1 MKVEFKTSDYLN
13 FFRHPMLGTSLQNW
27 VRVLWRA
34 GFRIHPAFLLRF
46 LFITGNAVLNVPFQ
60 WVEFLLYNHK
70 IRRQKVHSP
79 VFIIGHPRSGTTH
92 LHYLLSK
99 DPQFAYCTVY
109 QAMIPHIFLTSGR
122 ALKGLVKSALPETR
136 PQDKMPISIDS
147 PKEEEFAMANSSR
160 TSYMFTFYFPRRAVS
175 FFKESV
181 TFSESPSD
189 RAHWMQHFNAFVK
202 KLSFAN
208 KGKRLLLKSPANTA
222 RVSEILE
229 LYPDAKFI
237 HIHRD
242 PLEVYRSTVRL
253 YEKVLPGTS
262 FQKADGAT
270 LESYIVQSYRWMFEK
285 YYTDR
290 QTIPDEQLVE
300 IAFDD
305 LEQRPLET
313 LERVYRLLGMEWS
326 EETKRCLSEELKAS
340 SDYQKNTYDPLPK
353 ETREHLRKEWG
364 DIANRMGYTL

>member
-1 MKVEFKTSDYLN
+1 MKVAFKISDYLN

-27 VRVLWRA
+27 IRVLWRA

-60 WVEFLLYNHK
+60 WVERLLHGRK
-70 IRRQKVHSP
+70 IREQKVQSP

-92 LHYLLSK
+92 LHYLLSR

-109 QAMIPHIFLTSGR
+109 QAMIPHLFLTSGR
-122 ALKGLVKSALPETR
+122 ALKGLVKRALPETR

-160 TSYMFTFYFPRRAVS
+160 TSYMFTFYFPRRAEL
-175 FFKESV
+175 FFKEGV
-181 TFSESPSD
+181 VFSESPSD
-189 RAHWMQHFNAFVK
+189 RIHWMRHFDFFVK
-202 KLSFAN
+202 KLSYAN

-262 FQKADGAT
+262 FQKVDAAD
-270 LESYIVQSYRWMFEK
+270 LESYIVQSYRWMLEK
-285 YYTDR
+285 YDADR
-290 QTIPDEQLVE
+290 SAIPADQLVE
-300 IAFDD
+300 IAFDE
-305 LEQRPLET
+305 LEQRPLDT
-313 LERVYRLLGMEWS
+313 LERVYQSLGMNWN
-326 EETKRCLSEELKAS
+326 EETKGFLNEELTAS

-353 ETREHLRKEWG
+353 ETQERLRKEWG
-364 DIANRMGYTL
+364 EIAKKMGYTL